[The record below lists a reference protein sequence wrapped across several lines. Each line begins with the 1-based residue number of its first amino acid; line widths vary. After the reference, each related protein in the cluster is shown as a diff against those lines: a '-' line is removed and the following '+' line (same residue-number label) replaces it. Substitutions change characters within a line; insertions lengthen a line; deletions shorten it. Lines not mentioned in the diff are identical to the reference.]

1 MMAISAGPAIAEALQ
16 ASGKSQRR
24 LAAQTGISQST
35 LSRIIA
41 GDRVPKM
48 SELILLAEATGF
60 SIGQLTGSA
69 AAKRVECAARS
80 TNGAGMEAMRQRLL
94 SFVELDA
101 YLDDQAID

>member
-1 MMAISAGPAIAEALQ
+1 MTTISAGPAIAEALQ
-16 ASGKSQRR
+16 AAGKSQRQ

-41 GDRVPKM
+41 GGRVPKM
-48 SELILLAEATGF
+48 SELILLAQATGF

-69 AAKRVECAARS
+69 AANRVECAARS

-94 SFVELDA
+94 GFIELDA
-101 YLDDQAID
+101 YLDDQVID